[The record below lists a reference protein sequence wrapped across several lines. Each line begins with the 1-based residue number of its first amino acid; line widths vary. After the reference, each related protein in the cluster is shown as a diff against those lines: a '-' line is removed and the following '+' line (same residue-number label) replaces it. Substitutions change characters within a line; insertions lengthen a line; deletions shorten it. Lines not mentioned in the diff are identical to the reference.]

1 MTGVGSISAS
11 GAITSSSEITAY
23 SDARLKTDIQP
34 LKNRGYV
41 TPYTYIKDGK
51 QQIGFL
57 AQEMQQLYPELVL
70 VDEDSKEKYLSVNY
84 MQYTA
89 VLQKQIL
96 DLKDEINE
104 LKKII
109 KDKDIN

>member
-1 MTGVGSISAS
+1 
-11 GAITSSSEITAY
+11 
-23 SDARLKTDIQP
+23 
-34 LKNRGYV
+34 
-41 TPYTYIKDGK
+41 
-51 QQIGFL
+51 
-57 AQEMQQLYPELVL
+57 
-70 VDEDSKEKYLSVNY
+70 